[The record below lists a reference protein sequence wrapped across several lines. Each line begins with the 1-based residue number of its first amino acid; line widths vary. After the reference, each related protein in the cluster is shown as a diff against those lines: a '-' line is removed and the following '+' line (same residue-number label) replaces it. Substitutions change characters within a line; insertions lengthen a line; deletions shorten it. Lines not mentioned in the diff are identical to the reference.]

1 MGQLNPNIAVVDLVL
16 TDRGRQLLAE
26 GSPDFNI
33 VKWSV
38 ADDEVDYSLFD
49 TSQASSDLYGQF
61 IKSMPVFEASTFSAH
76 AMRYKLVT
84 LPAGSTKVPILKVE
98 PTSMGNVNEN
108 QEIIITPSIINFT
121 LSPEQQSFTAVL
133 RNSNLGTLSVHEGVQ
148 GGGVNAPSELSIDEA
163 GVGIG
168 SAFVSTDQTE
178 RVQTAVGKSFK
189 FRAAEDVS
197 NIDSNARS
205 TVIEIFGNVVGGAQS
220 IALTVIHATGTN
232 SGMLL

>member
-33 VKWSV
+33 TKWAV
-38 ADDEVDYSLFD
+38 ADDEVDYNLFD

-61 IKSMPVFEASTFSAH
+61 IKSMPVFEASTFSST
-76 AMRYKLVT
+76 AMRYKLIS
-84 LPAGSTKVPILKVE
+84 LPAGQTKIPILKVE
-98 PTSMGNVNEN
+98 PTSMGNINEN
-108 QEIIITPSIINFT
+108 QEIIITPSVINFT
-121 LSPEQQSFTAVL
+121 LSPEQQSFTAIL

-148 GGGVNAPSELSIDEA
+148 GEQNVAQSVEFSEG
-163 GVGIG
+163 GVGI
-168 SAFVSTDQTE
+168 SSQFVATDQTE
-178 RVQTAVGKSFK
+178 RVQTVVGKSFK

-220 IALTVIHATGTN
+220 IPLTVIHATGTT
-232 SGMLL
+232 SSVIS